1 MRTDDILKL
10 VTGPDV
16 LDIGCSGHIVRPNRP
31 DWLHGRLRQ
40 QYRVTGIDI
49 SESNIALMRSLGFD
63 DIHVQSADTFELGKQ
78 YNTIVAGE
86 VIEHLS
92 NPGQFLARARKH
104 LLPGGRLVL
113 STPYGFSLMY
123 SVYAVN
129 HFPRT
134 CENAEHTC
142 WFCPSTLKELAKR
155 EGFEVESWRLIDDYD
170 PSVTSRKYRFYW
182 KIIRTIGRLL
192 PDKITKTTML
202 VALKCLSSQT

>member
-1 MRTDDILKL
+1 MRTDDILNL
-10 VTGPDV
+10 VKGPDV
-16 LDIGCSGHIVRPNRP
+16 LDIGCSGHKVRPDQP

-92 NPGQFLARARKH
+92 NPGQFLARARQH
-104 LLPGGRLVL
+104 LVPGGRLVL

-123 SVYAVN
+123 SVYAAH
-129 HFPRT
+129 HFPKT

-142 WFCPSTLKELAKR
+142 WFCPSTLRELAQR
-155 EGFEVESWRLIDDYD
+155 EGFEVENWRLIDDYD
-170 PSVTSRKYRFYW
+170 PSVASHKYQLYW
-182 KIIRTIGRLL
+182 KLIRTIGRLL

-202 VALKCLSSQT
+202 VALKCPSSQT